1 MGKYWSILW
10 KSTSFKCLC
19 LWSCNDFMSDSAS
32 LSLDP
37 VRWFRYENLHN
48 KLLDSWAMKTSISHN
63 QNNKKKYIYKFR
75 RLESVL
81 FVWMILDV
89 VRISVTYQH
98 LKQDKKSKISINL
111 EAAEGHGF
119 YWLLWLMNTQSI
131 SFKIMFSSI
140 DKLTLSFFFASG
152 FYRTP
157 AKWS

>member
-63 QNNKKKYIYKFR
+63 QNNKKNIYKFR

-89 VRISVTYQH
+89 VRISVTYHH
-98 LKQDKKSKISINL
+98 LKHDKKSKISINL

-119 YWLLWLMNTQSI
+119 YWLLWLMNTKSI
-131 SFKIMFSSI
+131 SFTIMFFSI

>member
-1 MGKYWSILW
+1 MI
-10 KSTSFKCLC
+10 LC
-19 LWSCNDFMSDSAS
+19 LIQL
-32 LSLDP
+32 LSHWTPWDDLD
-37 VRWFRYENLHN
+37 
-48 KLLDSWAMKTSISHN
+48 MKTCITSCLILEPWKHQSVITKII
-63 QNNKKKYIYKFR
+63 KKNIYKFR

-89 VRISVTYQH
+89 VRISVTYHH

-131 SFKIMFSSI
+131 SFKIMFSST

>member
-37 VRWFRYENLHN
+37 VRWFRYENLRN
-48 KLLDSWAMKTSISHN
+48 KLLDSWAMTTSISHN
-63 QNNKKKYIYKFR
+63 QNNKKKIYKFR

-89 VRISVTYQH
+89 VRISVTYHH

>member
-19 LWSCNDFMSDSAS
+19 LWSCNDFMSYSAS

-48 KLLDSWAMKTSISHN
+48 KLLDSWAMKTSISHK
-63 QNNKKKYIYKFR
+63 QNNKKKYKFR

-89 VRISVTYQH
+89 VRISVTYHH

>member
-1 MGKYWSILW
+1 M
-10 KSTSFKCLC
+10 C

-63 QNNKKKYIYKFR
+63 QNNKKNIYKFR

-89 VRISVTYQH
+89 VRISVTYHH
-98 LKQDKKSKISINL
+98 LKQDKKSKISIKL

>member
-63 QNNKKKYIYKFR
+63 QNNKKKIYKFR

-89 VRISVTYQH
+89 VRISVTYHH
-98 LKQDKKSKISINL
+98 LNQDKKSKISINL

-131 SFKIMFSSI
+131 SFKIMFFSI

>member
-19 LWSCNDFMSDSAS
+19 LWFCNDFISDSAS

-63 QNNKKKYIYKFR
+63 QNNKKKIYKFR

-89 VRISVTYQH
+89 VRISVTYHH

-111 EAAEGHGF
+111 EAAEGHGC

>member
-63 QNNKKKYIYKFR
+63 QNNKKKIYKFR

-89 VRISVTYQH
+89 VRILVTYHH

-111 EAAEGHGF
+111 EAAEGHGC